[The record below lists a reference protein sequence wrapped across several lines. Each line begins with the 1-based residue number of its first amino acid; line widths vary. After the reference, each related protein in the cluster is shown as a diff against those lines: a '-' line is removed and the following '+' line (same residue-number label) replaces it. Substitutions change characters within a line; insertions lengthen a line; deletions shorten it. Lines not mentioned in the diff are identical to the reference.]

1 MGLDEKVPIFTHF
14 STSVSHPSLF
24 MTPFRLLLLRFV
36 AAVSRPLLSEM
47 PLWLCFVVLN
57 NWHDVGALLHG
68 TVPVTES
75 WPLLMGG
82 LCGYVLACICA
93 WVNRLWLRMAAY
105 GVGVA
110 LFAVNRFLWLHF
122 QLLLGPEVWQMV
134 GETHAAEA
142 GEFMRTYVWQ
152 PALWPYVLLPVLALV
167 VAWRVEKGY
176 AALRRR
182 VLAHRALR
190 LWVGVPAVGALCAA
204 LTLLPYY
211 IRLFTARDTDA
222 LSQMMY
228 QPQIGQFDPV
238 SRMCYTAAM
247 VRVARRELDMAVRT
261 CHECLGQAT
270 LAAPADTLTMV
281 VVVGES
287 YIRQHAALYGYDLPT
302 TPCMQREQE
311 AGRLL
316 AFTQV
321 LAPFH
326 STSAMLR
333 NLFCLNSVAASE
345 DWAQKP
351 MFTVLAR
358 SAGYHVAFWSMQRT
372 FAKDEPFTFALNS
385 FLYHP
390 EIAPHAYSATN
401 GHGFRYDGE
410 LVADGLARYP
420 AHRPAAPA
428 ASAAPATPHRLLV
441 FHLMGQHFAAAD
453 RFPHIPA
460 FERFKPADVPNRQR
474 WMTPEKRQAVAD
486 YDNATLY
493 NDSVMGMLFQ
503 HFRHDNAVLLYL
515 SDHGEEVYDAH
526 DNMGRRCNP
535 ADPASLRLQH
545 EVPFVLW
552 MSDVYRQRHPEVVA
566 RAQAALHRPYMTDN
580 VGHLLLALAGIRTP
594 YYIKERDLLSP
605 AFRPQPR
612 LLHGTDDYDRLCGGQ

>member
-1 MGLDEKVPIFTHF
+1 M
-14 STSVSHPSLF
+14 TS
-24 MTPFRLLLLRFV
+24 FRLLLLRFV

-68 TVPVTES
+68 TVPVTDS

-82 LCGYVLACICA
+82 LCGYVLAGLCA
-93 WVNRLWLRMAAY
+93 WVNRLWLRMAVY

-142 GEFMRTYVWQ
+142 GEFMRIYVWQ

-247 VRVARRELDMAVRT
+247 ARVARRDLDMAVRT

-270 LAAPADTLTMV
+270 LAAPADTLTVV

-302 TPCMQREQE
+302 TPCMQRERK

-316 AFTQV
+316 AFTDV
-321 LAPFH
+321 VSPYH
-326 STSAMLR
+326 VTVHAMR
-333 NLFCLNSVAASE
+333 HIFCLNSVGAGE
-345 DWAQKP
+345 RWLDHP
-351 MFTVLAR
+351 FFPILFR
-358 SAGYHVAFWSMQRT
+358 DAGYEVDYWDGQRDFGT
-372 FAKDEPFTFALNS
+372 TTPFTFAVNS
-385 FLYHP
+385 FFYHRELTP
-390 EIAPHAYSATN
+390 LAYTEMNA
-401 GHGFRYDGE
+401 HGFRYDGE
-410 LVADGLARYP
+410 LVDDYCR
-420 AHRPAAPA
+420 HH
-428 ASAAPATPHRLLV
+428 PATAARRLV
-441 FHLMGQHFAAAD
+441 MVHLLGQHSMASE
-453 RFPHIPA
+453 RFPHTPA

-474 WMTPEKRQAVAD
+474 WMDEGKRQEVAD

-493 NDSVMGMLFQ
+493 NDSVMSRLFT
-503 HFRHDNAVLLYL
+503 HFGHANAVLLYL

-526 DNMGRRCNP
+526 DNMGRRCDS

-605 AFRPQPR
+605 AFCPQPR
-612 LLHGTDDYDRLCGGQ
+612 LLDGTDDYDQL